1 MTYGMSQVLYTFAC
15 NRQNKGNMT
24 TLEKYVWIVSTL
36 YRAGDKG
43 LSLKELNEKWIR
55 DENISNGE
63 PLPRQTFDRWKGN
76 ILMSLGVDIDCR
88 RKGGYRYHIAN
99 PDSLKNGELSRW
111 LLDTFATA
119 HSLSHSTALKDRI
132 LVDDIPSSHDFL
144 TDIIAAMNENRII
157 EITHQSF
164 HRDAPSTF
172 PVAPYCLRMF
182 QRRWYLLG
190 KSINDERIRLYG
202 LDRVMKVEMTD
213 STFSLPEDFDAKEY
227 FANSFGVIV
236 GVDIPVQRIVI
247 RVQSP
252 HQYYMRTLPLH
263 KSQKVLSANSDH
275 ADFELTLRPTYDFC
289 MELLRA
295 GDMIEVL
302 EPESLRHEMY
312 TLAKNICDIYR
323 NDEKT
328 P

>member
-1 MTYGMSQVLYTFAC
+1 
-15 NRQNKGNMT
+15 MT

-36 YRAGDKG
+36 YRAGDRG
-43 LSLKELNEKWIR
+43 LSLKELNEKWMN
-55 DENISNGE
+55 DENVSNGE

-88 RKGGYRYHIAN
+88 RKGGYRYYISN
-99 PDSLKNGELSRW
+99 PDSLKSGELSRW

-119 HSLSHSTALKDRI
+119 NSLSHSTVLKDRI
-132 LVDDIPSSHDFL
+132 LVDDVPSSHDFL
-144 TDIIAAMNENRII
+144 TDIITAMNENRII

-164 HRDAPSTF
+164 HRETPGTF

-202 LDRVMKVEMTD
+202 LDRVMKVETTD
-213 STFSLPEDFDAKEY
+213 DTFTLPEDFDAKDY

-236 GVDIPVQRIVI
+236 GVDIPVQHIVI
-247 RVQSP
+247 RAKSP
-252 HQYYMRTLPLH
+252 HQYYLRTLPLH
-263 KSQKVLSANSDH
+263 KSQKELAANSDY
-275 ADFELTLRPTYDFC
+275 ADFELELRPTYDFC

-302 EPESLRHEMY
+302 EPETLRHEMY

-323 NDEKT
+323 KD
-328 P
+328 